1 MSLTIIKILLHL
13 DEPTGLDVV
22 DEFLRSY
29 IVGNT
34 TGGRYTSPVSGGPH
48 LATDRHEP
56 DVVVVHLVDREHD
69 DTEEGQAVIGNC
81 PKLIGSQHCKN

>member
-1 MSLTIIKILLHL
+1 MSYRIIKMYVFPILFHL

-48 LATDRHEP
+48 LATDRHDP
-56 DVVVVHLVDREHD
+56 DVMVVNLGDREHD
-69 DTEEGQAVIGNC
+69 DTEEGQTVIV
-81 PKLIGSQHCKN
+81 QHMDEH